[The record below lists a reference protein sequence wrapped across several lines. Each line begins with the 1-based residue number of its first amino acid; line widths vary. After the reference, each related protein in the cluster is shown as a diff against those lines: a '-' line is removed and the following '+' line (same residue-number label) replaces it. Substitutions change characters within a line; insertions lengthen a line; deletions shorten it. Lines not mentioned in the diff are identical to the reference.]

1 MAIVFGE
8 RFADGLYTGDARV
21 QLIVDA
27 TDPNMSTSQSNYAAS
42 IVSSAGQEMLPPN
55 VSVSRLTPDVKLLYN
70 PQMKSAYNFCARSHG
85 ADFNVDLRDDDLYFH
100 SS

>member
-42 IVSSAGQEMLPPN
+42 IVS
-55 VSVSRLTPDVKLLYN
+55 V
-70 PQMKSAYNFCARSHG
+70 
-85 ADFNVDLRDDDLYFH
+85 
-100 SS
+100 